1 MLIKTQVIRLID
13 KITLHH
19 STNMFRYINLNNIQK
34 YFDDA
39 GLDGCAPVDYQGSFV
54 EVAGNF
60 YNFVKRKPGVFNI
73 RLLCDDTY
81 AVSINNKHR
90 YNLKYDENNRCKM
103 ESR

>member
-1 MLIKTQVIRLID
+1 
-13 KITLHH
+13 
-19 STNMFRYINLNNIQK
+19 MFRYINLNNIQK

-39 GLDGCAPVDYQGSFV
+39 GLDGCAPVAYQGSFV

-90 YNLKYDENNRCKM
+90 YDLKYDENNRCKM